1 MHTPCCVWCEN
12 LIITRICHKCFFIL
26 FICKII
32 QAFLHYYSIRIYEK
46 LDKISD
52 INKMLVSN
60 NIEVFEI
67 CINRD
72 NLEDYF
78 LNLISRDKS
87 RGFNISKEEV

>member
-1 MHTPCCVWCEN
+1 MYN
-12 LIITRICHKCFFIL
+12 
-26 FICKII
+26 KIMV
-32 QAFLHYYSIRIYEK
+32 FLNYYFMEGKFYEVIEKNNIKIYEK

>member
-1 MHTPCCVWCEN
+1 MYN
-12 LIITRICHKCFFIL
+12 
-26 FICKII
+26 KIMV
-32 QAFLHYYSIRIYEK
+32 FLNYYFMEGKFYEVIEKNNIRIYEK